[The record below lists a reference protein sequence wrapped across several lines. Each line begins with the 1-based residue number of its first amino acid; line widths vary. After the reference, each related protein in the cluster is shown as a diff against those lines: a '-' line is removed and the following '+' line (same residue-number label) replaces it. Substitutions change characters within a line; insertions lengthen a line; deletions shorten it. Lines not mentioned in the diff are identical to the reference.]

1 MLFHIIHPI
10 QSLGGKSQSLSSML
24 KNSTNQTI
32 SSQFRIPLPVVLV
45 APFVVQIFLV
55 VGLTG
60 WFSLRSGQRA
70 INQVTG
76 QLRQEVTAGIE
87 RELSAYINSA
97 YLVNEISRDAVN
109 LGLLDLENP
118 DNVRA
123 YFWSKLHNFDSIT
136 SLSFSDN
143 DGGILGI
150 KRSSDGY
157 LLSSAEGEGDNV
169 LKRYHLNGNGERGEL
184 FSSIPDYDSRV
195 QSWYENAIVAKE
207 ATWGGI
213 YTHTNSQTLS
223 SIVNQPVYDDE
234 DRLLGVFSAEFQLSE
249 ISQFLRNLDIS
260 YGAEA
265 FVLDRSGLL
274 IASSTLEQPFL
285 VSYGTTLRIKAI
297 NSKDEVIQ
305 ASSEHLQ
312 NVFGEFDNLNSP
324 QQLEF
329 FSRGK
334 RYFVQVTPLNNKR
347 GIDWLIVV
355 VVPEED
361 FMEEINTNT
370 WITIQLCLIAL
381 FISIFLG
388 LTTSDWIIKSL
399 NSLAQATEQ
408 IARGNLTQ
416 HLPNSSLQEVER
428 LSNSFNEMSE
438 QLNRS
443 FQALEQANET
453 LEMRVQQRTQALQ
466 EEKEKTEDAL
476 QELQHTQA
484 QLIQTEK
491 MSSLGKMVGGV
502 AHEINNPI
510 SFIYSN
516 LPHARE
522 YMEGL
527 SYLIELYQKYY
538 PEPSPEIETQINEI
552 DLDFILDDFQELMDS
567 MQNGSDRIQSIV
579 LGLRAFARLDESEQK
594 WVNLKEGLD
603 SSLMVL
609 QNKLHGIEV
618 IKDYE
623 QVPNVFCYA
632 GELNQVF
639 YQVVD
644 NAIEAMVS
652 ANISN
657 PKLVI
662 VMRYRELEK
671 MVEIRITDNGK
682 GMNEDVLSHI
692 FDPFFTTKPVGKGT
706 GLGLWISYQAIVEKQ
721 GGTLTCESAPS
732 KGTTFL
738 IELPL
743 QSTRSNV

>member
-1 MLFHIIHPI
+1 
-10 QSLGGKSQSLSSML
+10 ML
-24 KNSTNQTI
+24 KNSKTQTI
-32 SSQFRIPLPVVLV
+32 SPRFRIPLPVVLV
-45 APFVVQIFLV
+45 APFVVQILLV

-60 WFSLRSGQRA
+60 WFSLRNGQRA
-70 INQVTG
+70 INQVSA

-87 RELSAYINSA
+87 RELSAYINNA
-97 YLVNEISRDAVN
+97 YLVNEISREAVK
-109 LGLLDLENP
+109 LGLLDLENR

-123 YFWSKLHNFDSIT
+123 FLWSNLNNFDSIT
-136 SLSFSDN
+136 SLSFSYN
-143 DGGILGI
+143 DGGLLGI
-150 KRSSDGY
+150 ERSSDGF
-157 LLSSAEGEGDNV
+157 LLSRAEGQSDDV
-169 LKRYHLNGNGERGEL
+169 LKRYHLNESGERGEL
-184 FSSIPDYDSRV
+184 FSSVPDYDSRM
-195 QSWYENAIVAKE
+195 QSWYESAVAAKE

-213 YTHTNSQTLS
+213 YTYTNSQTLS
-223 SIVNQPVYDDE
+223 SIVNQPVYDHE

-249 ISQFLRNLDIS
+249 ISRFLRDLDIS

-274 IASSTLEQPFL
+274 VASSTLERPFL
-285 VSYGTTLRIKAI
+285 VTYGTTLRIKAI

-305 ASSEHLQ
+305 SSSEYLQ
-312 NVFGEFDNLNSP
+312 RIFGDFDNLNSP

-329 FSRGK
+329 FIRGK
-334 RYFVQVTPLNNKR
+334 RYFVQVTPLNNQR

-361 FMEEINTNT
+361 FMEEIDTNT

-381 FISIFLG
+381 FISVFLG
-388 LTTSDWIIKSL
+388 LITADWIIKSL
-399 NSLAQATEQ
+399 NSLAQATER
-408 IARGNLTQ
+408 IARGHLTQ

-428 LSNSFNEMSE
+428 LSDSFNQMSE
-438 QLNRS
+438 QLNHS

-453 LEMRVQQRTQALQ
+453 LEIRVQQRTQALQ
-466 EEKEKTEDAL
+466 EEKEKTEEAL

-527 SYLIELYQKYY
+527 LALIHLYQKHY
-538 PEPSPEIETQINEI
+538 PEPNPEIEQQIDEI

-594 WVNLKEGLD
+594 WADIKEGLEN
-603 SSLMVL
+603 SLMVL

-618 IKDYE
+618 IENYE
-623 QVPNVFCYA
+623 KVPNILCYA

-639 YQVVD
+639 YQIID
-644 NAIEAMVS
+644 NAIEAMLS
-652 ANISN
+652 ADISK
-657 PKLVI
+657 PRLLI
-662 VMRYRELEK
+662 ETGYREPEK
-671 MVEIRITDNGK
+671 MVEIRISDNGK
-682 GMNEDVLSHI
+682 GMNEEVRSHI

-706 GLGLWISYQAIVEKQ
+706 GLGLSISYQVIVEKQ

-743 QSTRSNV
+743 QSRRSKV